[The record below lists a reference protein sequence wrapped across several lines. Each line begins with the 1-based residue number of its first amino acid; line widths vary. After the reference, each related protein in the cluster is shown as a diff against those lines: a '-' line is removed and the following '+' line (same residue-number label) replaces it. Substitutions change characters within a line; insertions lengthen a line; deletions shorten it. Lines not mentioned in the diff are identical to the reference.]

1 MTLPIRQRGFSL
13 VELSIVILIMG
24 LLLGGLMMP
33 LSTQRENARVRDGVE
48 QLETIREAI
57 EGYALV
63 NGALPCPATPAS
75 AGVAATAGSGCSRQH
90 GFVPATTLDLHGQRN
105 ADNLLLDPW
114 GSPVRYSVTNS
125 DSNTDGSWDFV
136 TPGEMRAVTMP
147 ALQPDLVIC
156 SSAAG
161 SSPTACAGAPET
173 LASAAPFVI
182 YSLGK
187 DWASFGSADQQ
198 ENVGANLGGGASG
211 ASYRVAADV
220 VFVSRG
226 ASKLSGNEYD
236 DLVLWVSP
244 NTLYGGL
251 VEAGHLP

>member
-1 MTLPIRQRGFSL
+1 MIDPHSQKGFSL

-33 LSTQRENARVRDGVE
+33 LSVQRDNARLRDGAD
-48 QLETIREAI
+48 QLATIQAAI

-63 NGALPCPATPAS
+63 NGHLPCPATPAS
-75 AGVAATAGSGCSRQH
+75 AGAALAAGGGCTTQH
-90 GFVPATTLDLHGQRN
+90 GFVPSTTLDLSGQRN

-114 GSPVRYSVTNS
+114 GSPVRYSVTRTDSNS
-125 DSNTDGSWDFV
+125 DGTWDFV
-136 TPGEMRAVTMP
+136 TPGEMRVVTMP

-156 SSAAG
+156 STAAG
-161 SSPTACAGAPET
+161 SSATACAGSNET
-173 LASAAPFVI
+173 LSASAPVVI

-187 DWASFGSADQQ
+187 DWSSFSSADQQ
-198 ENVGANLGGGASG
+198 ENVGTTLGGGASG
-211 ASYRVAADV
+211 ANYQVASDT

-226 ASKLSGNEYD
+226 ASRLAGNEYD
-236 DLVLWVSP
+236 DLIVWLSP
-244 NTLYGGL
+244 NTLFGRL